1 MVEFRWFG
9 HDSDKETINQLFTII
24 LNTNTITLP
33 SFQLYPIQPM
43 EILSFAGAKI
53 KKKSIK
59 NDISVGKCYFRGQ
72 NKLLVCLVYITFL
85 AFPVK

>member
-53 KKKSIK
+53 KKIPLKTI
-59 NDISVGKCYFRGQ
+59 FRSE
-72 NKLLVCLVYITFL
+72 NVIFAVKTNCLYV
-85 AFPVK
+85 